1 MTKRI
6 RYGSLKRQPRKGEN
20 IMGRTYATYLALSR
34 ANSASNLS
42 LHATNVSI
50 VTGSP
55 CGIII

>member
-1 MTKRI
+1 
-6 RYGSLKRQPRKGEN
+6 
-20 IMGRTYATYLALSR
+20 MGPTYATYLALSR

-55 CGIII
+55 CGTII